1 MHIYNFSE
9 AIQNF
14 TSILQ
19 QAILDGGVQINSEE
33 GQAFMLTPVNA
44 TKSPLDIKSIPL
56 NLTVDEIVDFVH
68 EGRK

>member
-9 AIQNF
+9 AKQNF

-19 QAILDGGVQINSEE
+19 QTILDGGVQINSEE
-33 GQAFMLTPVNA
+33 GQAFTLTPVNA
-44 TKSPLDIKSIPL
+44 TKSSLDIKSIPL
-56 NLTVDEIVDFVH
+56 NLTADKIVDFVH